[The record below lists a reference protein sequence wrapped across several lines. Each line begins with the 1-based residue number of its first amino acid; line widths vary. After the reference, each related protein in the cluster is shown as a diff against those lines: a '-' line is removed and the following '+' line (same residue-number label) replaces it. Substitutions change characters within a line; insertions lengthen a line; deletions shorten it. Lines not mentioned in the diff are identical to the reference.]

1 MLNKANPNSILAIQS
16 RLYSAKAVVD
26 TCVATAL
33 IVVALSP
40 GSPAAYFMDI
50 AGSVAVA
57 LYLLINGAV
66 TIFSKKAKNL

>member
-26 TCVATAL
+26 TCVAAAL
-33 IVVALSP
+33 IVVAISP

-57 LYLLINGAV
+57 LYLFINGAV
-66 TIFSKKAKNL
+66 TMEPLIKSQI